1 MFSAPL
7 PDGSAER
14 EQEWEERVQEEGML
28 LGAAGFIGVAGAAM
42 AAPALKEEIIEWMLI
57 NSNTCG
63 MEQSFPGCTISK
75 CFR

>member
-7 PDGSAER
+7 PDASAER

-42 AAPALKEEIIEWMLI
+42 AAPALKEEIIE
-57 NSNTCG
+57 
-63 MEQSFPGCTISK
+63 
-75 CFR
+75 